1 MKRKRSGTDKHS
13 FKIMLLGQ
21 LSHFI
26 DENTKAQRG
35 QAACPGF
42 TYRQASLKPSQVLL
56 LFF

>member
-1 MKRKRSGTDKHS
+1 
-13 FKIMLLGQ
+13 MLLGQ
-21 LSHFI
+21 LSHFT